1 MIIIVGLGN
10 PGKEYVNTRH
20 NIGFEVIDKLAYEA
34 GTSVEERKHK
44 ALIGKGVLEARPM
57 LAYALILIRE
67 GKYEEAMALLLK
79 AQKAPDLTPD
89 RKTQLFVDYAA
100 CCAKTGQID
109 KGVKLLERQH
119 ERTAIGISYQTLG
132 YLYVEQL
139 AAGKPVADESTVV
152 MVPGPHEF
160 SDPVPGEGLT
170 VEEKQAIL
178 DEQWAAKV
186 EKARKLLEDSIEY
199 DDEDPV
205 CLDNMAQFL
214 YRVMGDKA
222 AAKEWFDKAHEE
234 KPGQIDS
241 LWFLSRYDLEN
252 GDKSAAIEKLET
264 ALEGRF
270 SPLNYADKAM
280 IEAEIARLKAE

>member
-1 MIIIVGLGN
+1 MGFMASLKAQMAMRAH
-10 PGKEYVNTRH
+10 GKGDLE
-20 NIGFEVIDKLAYEA
+20 KA
-34 GTSVEERKHK
+34 K
-44 ALIGKGVLEARPM
+44 ALYQEAIGKGVLEARPM

-100 CCAKTGQID
+100 CCAKTDQID

>member
-1 MIIIVGLGN
+1 MGFMASLKAQMAMRAH
-10 PGKEYVNTRH
+10 GKGDLE
-20 NIGFEVIDKLAYEA
+20 KA
-34 GTSVEERKHK
+34 K
-44 ALIGKGVLEARPM
+44 ALYQEAIGKGVLEARPM

-139 AAGKPVADESTVV
+139 SQGKPVADESTVV
-152 MVPGPHEF
+152 MVPGPYEY

-170 VEEKQAIL
+170 VNEKQKII
-178 DEQWAAKV
+178 DEQWAAKI
-186 EKARKLLEDSIEY
+186 EKAAKFIDMSLDY

-205 CLDNMAQFL
+205 CLDNKGQFL
-214 YRVMGDKA
+214 YRIMGDKA

-241 LWFLSRYDLEN
+241 LWFLSRYDIEN
-252 GDKSAAIEKLET
+252 GDKEAALEKLET
-264 ALEGRF
+264 AMEGNF
-270 SPLNYADKAM
+270 SPLNYVDKAM
-280 IEAEIARLKAE
+280 IEAEIARIKAE

>member
-1 MIIIVGLGN
+1 MGFMASLKAQMAMRAH
-10 PGKEYVNTRH
+10 GKGDLE
-20 NIGFEVIDKLAYEA
+20 KA
-34 GTSVEERKHK
+34 K
-44 ALIGKGVLEARPM
+44 ALYQEAIDKGVLEARPM

-100 CCAKTGQID
+100 CCAKTGQLD

-119 ERTAIGISYQTLG
+119 ERTPIGISYQTLG

-241 LWFLSRYDLEN
+241 LWFLSRYDLEK

>member
-1 MIIIVGLGN
+1 MGFMASLKAN
-10 PGKEYVNTRH
+10 QAMRAH
-20 NIGFEVIDKLAYEA
+20 NKGELEKAKKLYQEA
-34 GTSVEERKHK
+34 VDG
-44 ALIGKGVLEARPM
+44 GMLEARPM
-57 LAYALILIRE
+57 LAYSLLLIRE
-67 GKYEEAMALLLK
+67 GSYEEAMALLIK

-89 RKTQLFVDYAA
+89 RKSQLFVDYAA
-100 CCAKTGQID
+100 CCAKTGQLD
-109 KGVKLLERQH
+109 KGVSLLEKQH
-119 ERTAIGISYQTLG
+119 NRTPIGLTYQTLG

-139 AAGKPVADESTVV
+139 SQGKPVADEDTVV
-152 MVPGPHEF
+152 MVPGPYEY

-178 DEQWAAKV
+178 DEQWAVKMD
-186 EKARKLLEDSIEY
+186 KAIKLIDASIEY

-205 CLDNMAQFL
+205 CLDNKGQFL

-241 LWFLSRYDLEN
+241 LWFLSRYDLDN
-252 GDKSAAIEKLET
+252 GDTAAAIEKLEV

-270 SPLNYADKAM
+270 SPLNFVDKATV
-280 IEAEIARLKAE
+280 EAELKRLKGE

>member
-1 MIIIVGLGN
+1 M
-10 PGKEYVNTRH
+10 
-20 NIGFEVIDKLAYEA
+20 GFMASLKAQSAMRAHAKGDMVKAKALYQEAIDKGLM
-34 GTSVEERKHK
+34 
-44 ALIGKGVLEARPM
+44 EARPM

-67 GKYEEAMALLLK
+67 GQFEKAMELLLK

-89 RKTQLFVDYAA
+89 RKSQLFVDYAA
-100 CCAKTGQID
+100 CCARTGQLD

-119 ERTAIGISYQTLG
+119 ERTPIGISYQTLG

-139 AAGKPVADESTVV
+139 ALGKPVADEDTVV

-170 VEEKQAIL
+170 VAEKQKVI
-178 DEQWAAKV
+178 DEQWAAKI
-186 EKARKLLEDSIEY
+186 EKAAKLIDKAIDY

-205 CLDNMAQFL
+205 CLDNKGQFL

-252 GDKSAAIEKLET
+252 GDKAAALEKLET
-264 ALEGRF
+264 AMEGNF

-280 IEAEIARLKAE
+280 IEKEIARIKAE

>member
-1 MIIIVGLGN
+1 M
-10 PGKEYVNTRH
+10 
-20 NIGFEVIDKLAYEA
+20 GFMASLKAQSAMRAHAKGDMVKAKALYQEAIDKGLM
-34 GTSVEERKHK
+34 
-44 ALIGKGVLEARPM
+44 EARPM

-67 GKYEEAMALLLK
+67 GQFEKAMELLLK

-89 RKTQLFVDYAA
+89 RKSQLFVDYAA
-100 CCAKTGQID
+100 CCARTGQLD

-119 ERTAIGISYQTLG
+119 ERTPIGISYQTLG

-139 AAGKPVADESTVV
+139 ALGKPVADENTVV

-170 VEEKQAIL
+170 VAEKQKII
-178 DEQWAAKV
+178 DEQWAAKI
-186 EKARKLLEDSIEY
+186 EKAAKFIDMSLDY

-205 CLDNMAQFL
+205 CLDNKGQFL
-214 YRVMGDKA
+214 YRIMGDKA

-252 GDKSAAIEKLET
+252 GDKAAAIEKLET
-264 ALEGRF
+264 AMEGRF
-270 SPLNYADKAM
+270 SPLNFMDKAA
-280 IEAEIARLKAE
+280 IEAELKRLKAE